1 MVESGLSSAIRDPT
15 ACPSANSSSHSY
27 EDLWNR
33 QDPSRLHDILT
44 PSFSFRGSLGVEK
57 TGPEE
62 FWDYVRYVVEPLGDY
77 RCDIEVVVSGGQRA
91 LAKMWVSGI
100 HRGELLGFQPTG
112 EASGLGGRGSF
123 QENGRLNELWVLG
136 DVAGLRGKLSG
147 GS

>member
-1 MVESGLSSAIRDPT
+1 MPIRELVES
-15 ACPSANSSSHSY
+15 SY

-91 LAKMWVSGI
+91 LAKMWFSGI

-112 EASGLGGRGSF
+112 KRVGWAGAVLFRRMAASTSSGSWATSLAC
-123 QENGRLNELWVLG
+123 E
-136 DVAGLRGKLSG
+136 